1 MPGRWNGRAF
11 SVGNTGLRLAALSMP
26 DGDEPDEA
34 DGAVDEELEGVV
46 DAQQYDQVQ
55 PAGRATVDEGGM
67 IRPPIHVK

>member
-1 MPGRWNGRAF
+1 
-11 SVGNTGLRLAALSMP
+11 MP

-67 IRPPIHVK
+67 MRPPIHVK